1 MSLRFGP
8 LAALL
13 VLSGLVVV
21 RAETPPVGARQWLE
35 RMIQAAHSLT
45 YDGTFVYV
53 QGQQLE
59 AMRIIHR
66 GGDGQRQRMFSLN
79 GSPREV
85 VVKDDQVI
93 CRGPGHAPLPGLSGY
108 RRSPFPALPRELDTL
123 ERYYRLEVQGE
134 DRVVGRLTR
143 IVTIQPRDQLR
154 YGYRLWLEQDS
165 GMLLRSALLDET
177 GQPLEQLM
185 FTNLELK
192 PEVDAALLEPASPP
206 APAPSIPPTAS
217 SAEADKLPKA
227 NEPPPE
233 SKPVEPDKPLPVE
246 WTLSALPPGFSKVTH
261 NRLEMHAGP
270 HPAEHIVLTDGL
282 ATVSVFLEPL
292 AGGKPLLTGPA
303 HRGAMHAFGAVV
315 DGHQVL
321 VVGEVPV
328 ATAQQIAAA
337 VQRIQ
342 PVK

>member
-13 VLSGLVVV
+13 LVLAGLAVV
-21 RAETPPVGARQWLE
+21 RAEAPPAGARQWLE
-35 RMIQAAHSLT
+35 RMIHAAHNLT
-45 YDGTFVYV
+45 YEGTFVYV

-66 GGDGQRQRMFSLN
+66 GGDSQRQRMFSLS

-93 CRGPGHAPLPGLSGY
+93 CRGPDHAPLPGLSGY
-108 RRSPFPALPRELDTL
+108 RRSPFLALPRELDTL
-123 ERYYRLEVQGE
+123 ERYYQFEVQGE
-134 DRVVGRLTR
+134 DRVVGRNTR
-143 IVTIQPRDQLR
+143 IVAIQPRDKLR

-165 GMLLRSALLDET
+165 GMLLRSVLLDEA

-185 FTNLELK
+185 FTSLELK
-192 PEVDAALLEPASPP
+192 PEVDPALLEPAAPTSASPVPP
-206 APAPSIPPTAS
+206 AAGSPD
-217 SAEADKLPKA
+217 ADKLPNADK
-227 NEPPPE
+227 PPA
-233 SKPVEPDKPLPVE
+233 VDKPLPAE
-246 WTLSALPPGFSKVTH
+246 WTLSALPPGFSEVTH
-261 NRLEMHAGP
+261 NRLKVHAGP

-292 AGGKPLLTGPA
+292 IGGKPLLTGPA
-303 HRGAMHAFGAVV
+303 HMGAMHAFGAVV

-342 PVK
+342 AAK